1 MLLFWDVGYGN
12 LPYFWICI
20 GANLGI
26 SWYYSKK
33 KLVHGYTQCID
44 RYFWQ
49 AAKPDGLRILP
60 NETSIG
66 PKIRSNPRGVF
77 DKSVVSTPRVETLLP
92 YFDTGLGE
100 VLGFPAGIGTL
111 TWRNHLKP
119 ASWTLKILGWTTRE
133 NIWRWCGGGGGQI
146 TDFRKPLEAPL

>member
-1 MLLFWDVGYGN
+1 M
-12 LPYFWICI
+12 
-20 GANLGI
+20 
-26 SWYYSKK
+26 
-33 KLVHGYTQCID
+33 HRH

-100 VLGFPAGIGTL
+100 VLGFPRRNRDIDMEKSPEACKLDFEDLGMDDTRKYLKVVGG
-111 TWRNHLKP
+111 WRGANH
-119 ASWTLKILGWTTRE
+119 
-133 NIWRWCGGGGGQI
+133 
-146 TDFRKPLEAPL
+146 